1 MTHIYLILPLVAL
14 GKKSEKTDGGRK
26 RRLERDNKFNYR
38 KPGSIQ
44 KEDTGRPSINET
56 QKERK
61 ILKLIKK
68 QDI

>member
-44 KEDTGRPSINET
+44 KEDTGRPSINEI
-56 QKERK
+56 QE
-61 ILKLIKK
+61 
-68 QDI
+68 

>member
-26 RRLERDNKFNYR
+26 RRLERDNNFNYR

-44 KEDTGRPSINET
+44 KEDTSRPSI
-56 QKERK
+56 KE
-61 ILKLIKK
+61 I
-68 QDI
+68 QEAASF

>member
-26 RRLERDNKFNYR
+26 RRLEGDNKFNYR

-44 KEDTGRPSINET
+44 KEDTSRPSI
-56 QKERK
+56 KE
-61 ILKLIKK
+61 I
-68 QDI
+68 QEAASF